1 MKCTEHPH
9 DGKEEGKPTGL
20 SGLTHTA
27 ETESSSS
34 ARTTRSVSV
43 QSSKNMV
50 AHEGSSVG
58 TPKKE
63 RPVWDVWERV
73 LIEDV
78 SATMEEKVFLY
89 SLVLAFSSRCYF
101 EQSSGTRCALV
112 GWGPLGS
119 LLLQRTSVRRQ

>member
-1 MKCTEHPH
+1 MKRTEHPH
-9 DGKEEGKPTGL
+9 DGKEAEKPTGL
-20 SGLTHTA
+20 SGLAHTA
-27 ETESSSS
+27 ETECSSS
-34 ARTTRSVSV
+34 ARSVSV
-43 QSSKNMV
+43 QSSKDMV

-63 RPVWDVWERV
+63 RPVWDIWERV

-89 SLVLAFSSRCYF
+89 SLVLAFSSHCYF